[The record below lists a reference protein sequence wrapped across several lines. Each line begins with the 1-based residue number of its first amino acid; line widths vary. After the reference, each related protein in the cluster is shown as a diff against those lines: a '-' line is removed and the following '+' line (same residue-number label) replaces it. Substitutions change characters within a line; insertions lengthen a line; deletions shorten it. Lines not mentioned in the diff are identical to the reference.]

1 MLRAL
6 LLAAALAAPAVIA
19 VPAQASRATEAEAA
33 AALDAAIAGPWR
45 SEANRARDQYRH
57 PKETLMFF
65 GFRPDMTVVEIA
77 PGGGWYTEIL
87 APALKGR
94 GQYLAAHNN
103 PTASPAA
110 AKARADFL
118 ERFADRSIFGQV
130 NAVNFGKG
138 IMASMAAP
146 NSVDLVVTFRS
157 IHGLIGNGAAE
168 EAFRAFYTVLKP
180 GGRLGIEQHRQRED
194 RPNLPGANQG
204 GYVKESQ
211 VIALAEAA
219 GFRLVGR
226 SEINAN
232 PKDTADWP
240 NGVWTLPPTLAL
252 KDQDRE
258 KYLAIGE
265 SDRMTLVFEK
275 PAR

>member
-1 MLRAL
+1 MNRAFL
-6 LLAAALAAPAVIA
+6 VAAALLVPAAVAAPA
-19 VPAQASRATEAEAA
+19 QAARASETDAA

-45 SEANRARDQYRH
+45 SEANRARDRYRH
-57 PKETLMFF
+57 PKETLLFF
-65 GFRPDMTVVEIA
+65 GFRPDMTVIEIA

-94 GQYLAAHNN
+94 GQYIAAHNN
-103 PTASPAA
+103 PAVSPAA

-118 ERFADRSIFGQV
+118 QRFRDREVYGQV
-130 NAVNFGKG
+130 NVVNFGRG
-138 IMASMAAP
+138 IMSSMAAP
-146 NSVDLVVTFRS
+146 NSVDLIVTFRS
-157 IHGLIGNGAAE
+157 IHGFIGNNVAD

-232 PKDTADWP
+232 PRDTADWP
-240 NGVWTLPPTLAL
+240 DGVWTLPPTLAL
-252 KDQDRE
+252 GDKDRA
-258 KYLAIGE
+258 KYEAIGE

-275 PAR
+275 PGR